1 MDQLDGG
8 TLESLEVYSH
18 ISNCTRLVYACLSYM
33 VRVRVNLNMSRSR
46 NIYIF
51 IALPQPS
58 YLFMRLPA
66 GAVYGPLKMTGLI
79 FTLRVVENGC
89 QRLGL
94 REGTRYPIDDGL
106 DNLLGSM
113 PCLPGFARQPFIL
126 GVNRASSSAEC

>member
-8 TLESLEVYSH
+8 ALEGLEVYSY

-33 VRVRVNLNMSRSR
+33 VRVRVNLNISRSR
-46 NIYIF
+46 F
-51 IALPQPS
+51 FFFMALPQPS

-66 GAVYGPLKMTGLI
+66 GAVHGAVKMTGLI
-79 FTLRVVENGC
+79 ITLRVVENGC
-89 QRLGL
+89 QLFGL
-94 REGTRYPIDDGL
+94 REGARYPIDDGL

-113 PCLPGFARQPFIL
+113 PCLPGFARQLFIL